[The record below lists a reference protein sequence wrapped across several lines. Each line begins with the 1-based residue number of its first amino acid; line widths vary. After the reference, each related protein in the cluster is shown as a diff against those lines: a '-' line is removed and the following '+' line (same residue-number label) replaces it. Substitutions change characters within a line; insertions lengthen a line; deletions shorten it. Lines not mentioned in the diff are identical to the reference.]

1 MYSIMLYFHFVIIRF
16 EQIAKYLELDQL
28 IRGRILR
35 RNWDESLKSFPT
47 CNAHIAQ
54 SPLLTDF
61 TPPTLEQKVV

>member
-16 EQIAKYLELDQL
+16 EKITKYLELDQL
-28 IRGRILR
+28 IRGRILG
-35 RNWDESLKSFPT
+35 RNWHESLKSFPP
-47 CNAHIAQ
+47 CYAQ